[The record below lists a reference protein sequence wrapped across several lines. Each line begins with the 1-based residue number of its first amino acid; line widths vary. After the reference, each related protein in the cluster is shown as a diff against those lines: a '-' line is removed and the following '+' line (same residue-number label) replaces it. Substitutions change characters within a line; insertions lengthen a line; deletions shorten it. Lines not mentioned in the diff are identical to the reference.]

1 MPIKNIVFAGGGLKG
16 WAYIGSLKVLKEYNI
31 YENIEHV
38 AGVSV
43 GSLFALLF
51 ILQIDPDFLLDF
63 IINLN
68 FKDYI
73 DIDIDNIIINQSILQ
88 GEKFTDILKQI
99 ISFKIDPDIT
109 FADLKRHSKIMF
121 TVNALNITD
130 SKLEYFNYK
139 LTPNIKLIDA
149 IRASSCLPL
158 IFPSYRINDKYYFDG
173 GICNN
178 CPTDIVDDLDTIA
191 FDITTDFTTSESN
204 PKIYGLIGSLV
215 NITNNLYAPNKDN
228 MYGILDK
235 RFNDQAINMNQT
247 KDDIFNIY
255 INGYINSKNVLLKNY
270 IGLPAPP

>member
-1 MPIKNIVFAGGGLKG
+1 MTIKNIVFAGGGLKG
-16 WAYIGSLKVLKEYNI
+16 WAYIGTLKVLKEYNI

-38 AGVSV
+38 VGVSI
-43 GSLFALLF
+43 GSLFGLLF

-68 FKDYI
+68 YKEYI

-109 FADLKRHSKIMF
+109 FADLKRYSKITL

-139 LTPNIKLIDA
+139 LTPDVKLIDA
-149 IRASSCLPL
+149 IRASACLPL

-173 GICNN
+173 GLCNN
-178 CPTDIVDDLDTIA
+178 CPTDIVDELDTIA

-204 PKIYGLIGSLV
+204 PKIYGLIASLV

-235 RFNDQAINMNQT
+235 RFNDQAFNLNQT

-255 INGYINSKNVLLKNY
+255 INGYINSKNVILKNY